1 MRTGLIIEAEITEKG
16 LNDFHVRRVHV
27 NGEDWERNEHEGR
40 MTIGD
45 ARKWVELMV
54 EGITTVIYSAH
65 DAKIKDSA
73 EFLRETMDKLGQ
85 AFAVP
90 AKTNISVNP
99 DDKNYKV
106 QINPD
111 QTNLDQPMTGNK

>member
-16 LNDFHVRRVHV
+16 LNDFRVKRVHV
-27 NGEDWERNEHEGR
+27 VGEEWEGNENEGR
-40 MTIGD
+40 MTVND
-45 ARKWVELMV
+45 ARKWIELMV

-73 EFLRETMDKLGQ
+73 EFLRETIDKLGQ

-90 AKTNISVNP
+90 AKTSIDV
-99 DDKNYKV
+99 DAEIKNYKEIKSDK
-106 QINPD
+106 QTGSD
-111 QTNLDQPMTGNK
+111 QTMTGK

>member
-27 NGEDWERNEHEGR
+27 NGEGWERNENEGR
-40 MTIGD
+40 MTVND
-45 ARKWVELMV
+45 ARKWIELMV
-54 EGITTVIYSAH
+54 EGITTVIYNAH

-73 EFLRETMDKLGQ
+73 EFLRETIDKLSHS
-85 AFAVP
+85 FAVP

-99 DDKNYKV
+99 DEKNYKA

-111 QTNLDQPMTGNK
+111 QTSIG

>member
-16 LNDFHVRRVHV
+16 LNDFHVRRVCV
-27 NGEDWERNEHEGR
+27 NGEEWERNENEGR
-40 MTIGD
+40 MTVND
-45 ARKWVELMV
+45 ARKWIELMV

-73 EFLRETMDKLGQ
+73 EFLRETIDKLGH

-90 AKTNISVNP
+90 AKTGININP
-99 DDKNYKV
+99 DDKDYKV
-106 QINPD
+106 QTNPD
-111 QTNLDQPMTGNK
+111 QTNIK